1 MSSIALILAI
11 SLPSAVEF
19 PMTAD
24 GKLGVFKFFDSDVAH
39 FVYGEIAARV
49 TPVEA
54 GRFSTRLGFEMDT
67 YMGESWN
74 NPDMKFNIYGG
85 HWNIQLEFAWNTGW
99 GEARLYTDHEC
110 FHNIDMPDTLSEY
123 MNNIKAGAVLFETGF
138 EPPPDPVFMPS
149 GGIPSGWA
157 SVGLYRPRGES
168 FQKGHDFDWSLQ
180 AEADMPL
187 AAWRSWSGGFRYRP
201 EFFFHDDGDT
211 SSRHRLEA
219 YTRYTPGDGDT
230 SFELHL
236 THYPRDTQPFRQL
249 EGETFA
255 GLRFLW

>member
-74 NPDMKFNIYGG
+74 NPDMKFNIYGD
-85 HWNIQLEFAWNTGW
+85 TG
-99 GEARLYTDHEC
+99 
-110 FHNIDMPDTLSEY
+110 
-123 MNNIKAGAVLFETGF
+123 
-138 EPPPDPVFMPS
+138 
-149 GGIPSGWA
+149 
-157 SVGLYRPRGES
+157 
-168 FQKGHDFDWSLQ
+168 
-180 AEADMPL
+180 
-187 AAWRSWSGGFRYRP
+187 
-201 EFFFHDDGDT
+201 T
-211 SSRHRLEA
+211 SSSNSHGTPDGARRGSIPTTSA
-219 YTRYTPGDGDT
+219 STTSTCRTRSRST
-230 SFELHL
+230 
-236 THYPRDTQPFRQL
+236 
-249 EGETFA
+249 
-255 GLRFLW
+255 

>member
-1 MSSIALILAI
+1 MASLPLILVL
-11 SLPSAVEF
+11 SLPAAVEF

-24 GKLGVFKFFDSDVAH
+24 GRLGVFKFFESDVSH
-39 FVYGEIAARV
+39 FVFAEIAARI
-49 TPVEA
+49 TPLVA
-54 GRFSTRLGFEMDT
+54 DRFSTRLGLEMDT

-85 HWNIQLEFAWNTGW
+85 HWNIQLELAWNTGW

-123 MNNIKAGAVLFETGF
+123 MNNVKAGAVLFEMDF
-138 EPPPDPVFMPS
+138 EPPAEPRFMPS

-157 SVGLYRPRGES
+157 SVGLYRPRGDG

-180 AEADMPL
+180 GEADLPV
-187 AAWRSWSGGFRYRP
+187 AAWHSWSGGLRYRP
-201 EFFFHDDGDT
+201 EFFFHEDGDT
-211 SSRHRLEA
+211 SSRHRVEA
-219 YTRYTPGDGDT
+219 YTRYTPEGGES

-249 EGETFA
+249 DGETFA